1 MEIIKL
7 SEKEIKEKVK
17 KLDDEAHSLVLG
29 YTAGCALAGA
39 NPLPFVSDTAII
51 TPAQVAMLY
60 AIGKKYDLNFENTA
74 LVGLATNVLAA
85 NIGKMLVTNLIKLVP
100 IAGSFIGGAISVGV
114 AGVITY
120 GMGFAFY
127 KYCSSLYED
136 KLKGKE
142 VDTKISENL
151 FHIINE
157 QIKNTNWDD
166 IKGDVE
172 KAKPINVK

>member
-1 MEIIKL
+1 MEIVKFN
-7 SEKEIKEKVK
+7 EKEIKEKVK
-17 KLDDEAHSLVLG
+17 KLDDEAHNLVLG

-39 NPLPFVSDTAII
+39 SPLPLSDTLVI
-51 TPAQVAMLY
+51 TPTQVAMLC
-60 AIGKKYDLNFENTA
+60 AIGKKYGLNFENSV
-74 LVGLATNVLAA
+74 LVELATSVLAA
-85 NIGKMLVTNLIKLVP
+85 NIGKMIATNLIKLVP

-136 KLKGKE
+136 KLNGKE
-142 VDTKISENL
+142 VDMTISENL
-151 FHIINE
+151 FNIINE